1 MKKLSVFILA
11 MAAIAVSCSKD
22 PFDNNPVK
30 PDKVTDAVYFASS
43 LPPVIDKALRMN
55 LGQITTNPDN
65 ARVIVV
71 ESSDLSAYSDI
82 VKEAWEDGKIIVEV
96 EPDCSSHEEFW
107 TAIDAPSLMSPDNAD
122 TPLLIAVRGYSSFI
136 LHNPLSLDEYLSD
149 NEVEPEP
156 GTASDEAWEVELGPV
171 GIESDEEYLGSRM
184 SSFVDWVNEHS
195 QPASPVNEE
204 ISGYQKFNGE
214 LSSFISDEKYTQR
227 ITASFPV
234 GADKFKLCKLASSD
248 PDIISRHSEVN
259 VLITIT
265 PLYAYKENG
274 SNAGDYYFVTVS
286 VISKNEKLFGTYKQ
300 KHGGVWTI
308 AHAFYSEDIHW
319 TADICKRNGKGI
331 KVADFMDK
339 QRPSPASTSG
349 STTYTSSHTTTLNV
363 TGQGGASGGKPAG
376 TLTVGGTFSW
386 SNSESRPMSD
396 MSIEMDTDGS
406 RVQYH
411 FLSHNFSHNDNARKA
426 VPALARTDQECISS
440 WCWHVVDVEDYDTTE
455 FLFTFHLDPLY
466 GYMYRHTSWW
476 GEGHDRHGVQ
486 LLPEDKR
493 DWTFAI
499 KRPDRRRLGILDFK
513 CTDSLYVSNVQVI
526 NGAGEV
532 KASALSAYERN
543 VHLNFQLPVGNYKI
557 EYYAKNG
564 NSGSGKGKKYRIGN
578 LTVST
583 AKTTETFSGKG
594 AEVKE

>member
-1 MKKLSVFILA
+1 MRRLSIIILA
-11 MAAIAVSCSKD
+11 MLSIAVSCSKD
-22 PFDNNPVK
+22 PVIDGPGK
-30 PDKVTDAVYFASS
+30 PDKVKDAVYFAGT
-43 LPPVIDKALRMN
+43 LPSIVDKALRMN
-55 LGQITTNPDN
+55 FGQITTNPDN
-65 ARVIVV
+65 ARVIVLK
-71 ESSDLSAYSDI
+71 SSDLSTFEDLVSS
-82 VKEAWEDGKIIVEV
+82 AWEEGKVVVEV
-96 EPDCSSHEEFW
+96 EPEYDSHEKFW
-107 TAIDAPSLMSPDNAD
+107 SALEAPSLISPDD
-122 TPLLIAVRGYSSFI
+122 DDPPLLIAVRRYSSFI
-136 LHNPLSLDEYLSD
+136 LHNPLSLDEYMSD
-149 NEVEPEP
+149 NEVETET
-156 GTASDEAWEVELGPV
+156 GTASDESWEVELGPV
-171 GIESDEEYLGSRM
+171 GINSDEEYLSSRM
-184 SSFVDWVNEHS
+184 ASLVDWINENS
-195 QPASPVNEE
+195 QPAPPSNEE

-214 LSSFISDEKYTQR
+214 LSSFISNAEYTQR

-234 GADKFKLCKLASSD
+234 GADKYKLCKLASSD
-248 PDIISRHSEVN
+248 PDIISRHSEIK

-265 PLYAYKENG
+265 PLFAYEENG
-274 SNAGDYYFVTVS
+274 SDAGDYYFVTIS
-286 VISKNEKLFGTYKQ
+286 VLSKNEKLFGTYKQ

-319 TADICKRNGKGI
+319 TADICMKNGKR
-331 KVADFMDK
+331 VADFMYNH
-339 QRPSPASTSG
+339 RPSPASTSG
-349 STTYTSSHTTTLNV
+349 STTYTSSHSTTLNV
-363 TGQGGASGGKPAG
+363 TGQGGASGGKPSG

-440 WCWHVVDVEDYDTTE
+440 WCWHLKDVKDYDTEE
-455 FLFTFHLDPLY
+455 FYFVFYLDPLY

-476 GEGHDRHGVQ
+476 AEGHDRHGVQ

-493 DWTFAI
+493 EWTFPI

-513 CTDSLYVSNVQVI
+513 CTDSLYVSEVKVI

-532 KASALSAYERN
+532 KASALSAYEQN

-578 LTVST
+578 LKVST

-594 AEVKE
+594 VEVKE

>member
-1 MKKLSVFILA
+1 MRRLSIIILA
-11 MAAIAVSCSKD
+11 MLSIAVSCSKD
-22 PFDNNPVK
+22 PVIDGPGK
-30 PDKVTDAVYFASS
+30 PDKVKDAVYFAGT
-43 LPPVIDKALRMN
+43 LPSIVDKALRMN
-55 LGQITTNPDN
+55 FGQITTNPDN
-65 ARVIVV
+65 ARVIVLK
-71 ESSDLSAYSDI
+71 SSDLSTFEDLVSS
-82 VKEAWEDGKIIVEV
+82 AWEEGKVVVEV
-96 EPDCSSHEEFW
+96 EPEYDSHEKFW
-107 TAIDAPSLMSPDNAD
+107 SALEAPSLISPDD
-122 TPLLIAVRGYSSFI
+122 DDPPLLIAVRRYSSFI
-136 LHNPLSLDEYLSD
+136 LHNPLSLDEYMSD
-149 NEVEPEP
+149 NEVETET
-156 GTASDEAWEVELGPV
+156 GTASDESWEVELGPV
-171 GIESDEEYLGSRM
+171 GINSDEEYLSSRM
-184 SSFVDWVNEHS
+184 ASLVDWINENS
-195 QPASPVNEE
+195 QPAPPSNEE
-204 ISGYQKFNGE
+204 FSGYQKFNGE
-214 LSSFISDEKYTQR
+214 LSSFISDAEYTQR

-234 GADKFKLCKLASSD
+234 GADKYKLCKLASSD
-248 PDIISRHSEVN
+248 PDIISRHSEIK

-265 PLYAYKENG
+265 PLFAYEENG
-274 SNAGDYYFVTVS
+274 SDAGDYYFVTIS
-286 VISKNEKLFGTYKQ
+286 VLSKNEKLFGTYKQ

-319 TADICKRNGKGI
+319 TADICMKNGKR
-331 KVADFMDK
+331 VADFMYNH
-339 QRPSPASTSG
+339 RPSPASTSG
-349 STTYTSSHTTTLNV
+349 STTYTSSHSTTLNV
-363 TGQGGASGGKPAG
+363 TGQGGASGGKPSG

-440 WCWHVVDVEDYDTTE
+440 WCWHLKDVKDYDTEE
-455 FLFTFHLDPLY
+455 FYFVFHLDPLY

-493 DWTFAI
+493 DWTFPI

-513 CTDSLYVSNVQVI
+513 CTDSLYVSEVKVI

-532 KASALSAYERN
+532 KASALSAYEQN

-578 LTVST
+578 LKVST
-583 AKTTETFSGKG
+583 ANTTETFSGKG
-594 AEVKE
+594 VEVKE

>member
-1 MKKLSVFILA
+1 MRRLSIIILA
-11 MAAIAVSCSKD
+11 MLSIAVSCSKD
-22 PFDNNPVK
+22 PVIDGPGK
-30 PDKVTDAVYFASS
+30 PDKVKDAVYFAGT
-43 LPPVIDKALRMN
+43 LPSIVDKALRMN
-55 LGQITTNPDN
+55 FGQITTNPDN
-65 ARVIVV
+65 ARVIVLK
-71 ESSDLSAYSDI
+71 SSDLSTFEDLVSS
-82 VKEAWEDGKIIVEV
+82 AWEEGKVVVEV
-96 EPDCSSHEEFW
+96 EPEYDSHEKFW
-107 TAIDAPSLMSPDNAD
+107 SALEAPSLISPDD
-122 TPLLIAVRGYSSFI
+122 DDPPLLIAVRRYSSFI
-136 LHNPLSLDEYLSD
+136 LHNPLSLDEYMSD
-149 NEVEPEP
+149 NEVETET
-156 GTASDEAWEVELGPV
+156 GTASDESWEVELGPV
-171 GIESDEEYLGSRM
+171 GINSDEEYLSSRM
-184 SSFVDWVNEHS
+184 ASLVDWINANS
-195 QPASPVNEE
+195 QPAPPSNEE
-204 ISGYQKFNGE
+204 FSGYQKFNGE
-214 LSSFISDEKYTQR
+214 LSSFISDAEYTQR

-234 GADKFKLCKLASSD
+234 GADKYKLCKLASSD
-248 PDIISRHSEVN
+248 PDIISRHSEIK

-265 PLYAYKENG
+265 PLFAYEENG
-274 SNAGDYYFVTVS
+274 SDAGDYYFVTIS
-286 VISKNEKLFGTYKQ
+286 VLSKNEKLFGTYKQ

-319 TADICKRNGKGI
+319 TADICMKNGKR
-331 KVADFMDK
+331 VADFMYNH
-339 QRPSPASTSG
+339 RPSPASTSG
-349 STTYTSSHTTTLNV
+349 STTYTSSHSTTLNV
-363 TGQGGASGGKPAG
+363 TGQGGASGGKPSG

-440 WCWHVVDVEDYDTTE
+440 WCWHLKDVKDYDTEE
-455 FLFTFHLDPLY
+455 FYFVFHLDPLY

-493 DWTFAI
+493 DWTFPI

-513 CTDSLYVSNVQVI
+513 CTDSLYVSEVKVI

-532 KASALSAYERN
+532 KASALSAYEQN

-578 LTVST
+578 LKVST

-594 AEVKE
+594 VEVKE

>member
-1 MKKLSVFILA
+1 MRRLSIIILA
-11 MAAIAVSCSKD
+11 MLSLAVSCSKD
-22 PFDNNPVK
+22 PVIDGPGK
-30 PDKVTDAVYFASS
+30 PDKVKDAVYFAGT
-43 LPPVIDKALRMN
+43 LPSIVDKALRMN
-55 LGQITTNPDN
+55 FGQITTNPDN
-65 ARVIVV
+65 ARLIVLK
-71 ESSDLSAYSDI
+71 SSDLSTFEDLVSS
-82 VKEAWEDGKIIVEV
+82 AWEEGKVVVEV
-96 EPDCSSHEEFW
+96 EPEYDSHEKFW
-107 TAIDAPSLMSPDNAD
+107 SALEAPSLISPDD
-122 TPLLIAVRGYSSFI
+122 DDPPLLIAVRRYSSFI
-136 LHNPLSLDEYLSD
+136 LHNPLSLDEYMSD
-149 NEVEPEP
+149 NEVETET
-156 GTASDEAWEVELGPV
+156 GTASDESWEVELGPV
-171 GIESDEEYLGSRM
+171 GINSDEEYLSSRM
-184 SSFVDWVNEHS
+184 ASLVDWINENS
-195 QPASPVNEE
+195 QPAPPSNEE

-214 LSSFISDEKYTQR
+214 LSSFISDAEYTQR

-234 GADKFKLCKLASSD
+234 GADKYKLCKLASSD
-248 PDIISRHSEVN
+248 PDIISRHSEIN

-265 PLYAYKENG
+265 PLFAYEENG
-274 SNAGDYYFVTVS
+274 SNAGDYYFVTIS
-286 VISKNEKLFGTYKQ
+286 VLSKNEKLFGTYKQ

-319 TADICKRNGKGI
+319 TADICKKNGKR
-331 KVADFMDK
+331 VADFMHNH
-339 QRPSPASTSG
+339 RPSPASTSG

-363 TGQGGASGGKPAG
+363 TGQGGASGGKPSG

-440 WCWHVVDVEDYDTTE
+440 WCWHLADVKDYDTEE
-455 FLFTFHLDPLY
+455 FYFVFHLDPLY

-486 LLPEDKR
+486 LLPENKR
-493 DWTFAI
+493 DWTFPI

-513 CTDSLYVSNVQVI
+513 CTDSLYVSEVKVI

-532 KASALSAYERN
+532 KASALSAYEQN

-578 LTVST
+578 LKVST

-594 AEVKE
+594 VEVKE

>member
-1 MKKLSVFILA
+1 MRRLSIIILA
-11 MAAIAVSCSKD
+11 MLSIAVSCSKD
-22 PFDNNPVK
+22 PVIDGPGKPEKVK
-30 PDKVTDAVYFASS
+30 DAVYFAGT
-43 LPPVIDKALRMN
+43 LPSIVDKALRMN
-55 LGQITTNPDN
+55 FGQITTNPDN
-65 ARVIVV
+65 ARVIVLK
-71 ESSDLSAYSDI
+71 SSDLSTFEDLVSS
-82 VKEAWEDGKIIVEV
+82 AWEEGKVVVEV
-96 EPDCSSHEEFW
+96 EPEYDSHEKFW
-107 TAIDAPSLMSPDNAD
+107 SALEAPSLISPDD
-122 TPLLIAVRGYSSFI
+122 DDPPLLIAVRRYSSFI
-136 LHNPLSLDEYLSD
+136 LHNPLSLDEYMSD
-149 NEVEPEP
+149 NEVETET
-156 GTASDEAWEVELGPV
+156 GTASDESWEVELGPV
-171 GIESDEEYLGSRM
+171 GINSDEEYLSSRM
-184 SSFVDWVNEHS
+184 ASLVDWINENS
-195 QPASPVNEE
+195 QPAPPSNEE
-204 ISGYQKFNGE
+204 FSGYQKFNGE
-214 LSSFISDEKYTQR
+214 LSSFISDAEYTQR

-234 GADKFKLCKLASSD
+234 GADKYKLCKLASSD
-248 PDIISRHSEVN
+248 PDIISRHSEIK

-265 PLYAYKENG
+265 PLFAYEENG
-274 SNAGDYYFVTVS
+274 SDAGDYYFVTIS
-286 VISKNEKLFGTYKQ
+286 VLSKNEKLFGTYKQ

-319 TADICKRNGKGI
+319 TADICMKNGKR
-331 KVADFMDK
+331 VADFMYNH
-339 QRPSPASTSG
+339 RPSPASTSG
-349 STTYTSSHTTTLNV
+349 STTYTSSHSTTLNV
-363 TGQGGASGGKPAG
+363 TGQGGASGGKPSG

-440 WCWHVVDVEDYDTTE
+440 WCWHLKDVKDYDTEE
-455 FLFTFHLDPLY
+455 FYFVFHLDPLY

-493 DWTFAI
+493 DWTFPI

-513 CTDSLYVSNVQVI
+513 CTDSLYVSEVKVI

-532 KASALSAYERN
+532 KASALSAYEQN

-578 LTVST
+578 LKVST

-594 AEVKE
+594 VEVKE

>member
-1 MKKLSVFILA
+1 MRRLSIIILA
-11 MAAIAVSCSKD
+11 MLSIAVSCSKD
-22 PFDNNPVK
+22 PVIDGPGK
-30 PDKVTDAVYFASS
+30 PDKVKDAVYFAGT
-43 LPPVIDKALRMN
+43 LPSIVDKALRMN
-55 LGQITTNPDN
+55 FGQITTNPDN
-65 ARVIVV
+65 ARVIVLK
-71 ESSDLSAYSDI
+71 SSDLSTFEDLVSS
-82 VKEAWEDGKIIVEV
+82 AWEEGKVVVEV
-96 EPDCSSHEEFW
+96 EPEYDSHEKFW
-107 TAIDAPSLMSPDNAD
+107 SALEAPSLISPDD
-122 TPLLIAVRGYSSFI
+122 DDPPLLIAVRRYSSFI
-136 LHNPLSLDEYLSD
+136 LHNPLSLDEYMSD
-149 NEVEPEP
+149 NEVETET
-156 GTASDEAWEVELGPV
+156 GTASDESWEVELGPV
-171 GIESDEEYLGSRM
+171 GINSDEEYLSSRM
-184 SSFVDWVNEHS
+184 ASLVDWINENS
-195 QPASPVNEE
+195 QPAPPSNEE
-204 ISGYQKFNGE
+204 FSGYQKFNGE
-214 LSSFISDEKYTQR
+214 LSSFISDAEYTQR

-234 GADKFKLCKLASSD
+234 GADKYKLCKLASSD
-248 PDIISRHSEVN
+248 PDIISRHSEIK

-265 PLYAYKENG
+265 PLFAYEENG
-274 SNAGDYYFVTVS
+274 SDAGDYYFVTIS
-286 VISKNEKLFGTYKQ
+286 VLSKNEKLFGTYKQ

-308 AHAFYSEDIHW
+308 AHAVYSEDIHW
-319 TADICKRNGKGI
+319 TADICMKNGKR
-331 KVADFMDK
+331 VADFMYNH
-339 QRPSPASTSG
+339 RPSPASTSG
-349 STTYTSSHTTTLNV
+349 STTYTSSHSTTLNV
-363 TGQGGASGGKPAG
+363 TGQGGASGGKPSG

-440 WCWHVVDVEDYDTTE
+440 WCWHLKDVKDYDTEE
-455 FLFTFHLDPLY
+455 FYFVFHLDPLY

-493 DWTFAI
+493 DWTFPI

-513 CTDSLYVSNVQVI
+513 CTDSLYVSEVKVI

-532 KASALSAYERN
+532 KASALSAYEQN

-578 LTVST
+578 LKVST

-594 AEVKE
+594 VEVKE

>member
-1 MKKLSVFILA
+1 MVSL
-11 MAAIAVSCSKD
+11 AVSCSKD
-22 PFDNNPVK
+22 QFGDDSGK
-30 PDKVTDAVYFASS
+30 PDKVKDAVYFAGTLPS
-43 LPPVIDKALRMN
+43 LIDKALRMN

-71 ESSDLSAYSDI
+71 KSSDLSTYEDLVSS
-82 VKEAWEDGKIIVEV
+82 AWEEGKVIVEV
-96 EPDCSSHEEFW
+96 EPELDSHEKFW
-107 TAIDAPSLMSPDNAD
+107 SALEAPSLMSLDDDDP
-122 TPLLIAVRGYSSFI
+122 PLLIAVRRYSSFI
-136 LHNPLSLDEYLSD
+136 LHNPLSLDEYMSD
-149 NEVEPEP
+149 NEVESET
-156 GTASDEAWEVELGPV
+156 GTASDESWDVELGPV
-171 GIESDEEYLGSRM
+171 GIEADEEYLSSRL
-184 SSFVDWVNEHS
+184 SSFVEWTNEHS
-195 QPASPVNEE
+195 QPAPPSNEE
-204 ISGYQKFNGE
+204 ISGYQKFNGD
-214 LSSFISDEKYTQR
+214 LSSFISDEEYTQR

-234 GADKFKLCKLASSD
+234 GADKYKLCKLASSD

-265 PLYAYKENG
+265 PLYAYEENG
-274 SNAGDYYFVTVS
+274 SNAGDYYFVTIS

-319 TADICKRNGKGI
+319 TADICKLNGNK
-331 KVADFMDK
+331 ADFMDNH
-339 QRPSPASTSG
+339 RPSPASTSG
-349 STTYTSSHTTTLNV
+349 STTYTSAHTTTLNV

-396 MSIEMDTDGS
+396 MSIEMDTDGP

-411 FLSHNFSHNDNARKA
+411 FLSHNFSHKDNARKA

-440 WCWHVVDVEDYDTTE
+440 WCWHVTGLKDYDISQ
-455 FLFTFHLDPLY
+455 FYFHFHLDPLY

-476 GEGHDRHGVQ
+476 AEGHDRHGVQ

-499 KRPDRRRLGILDFK
+499 NRPDRRKLGILDLK
-513 CTDSLYVSNVQVI
+513 CTDDSYVSNVQVI

-532 KASALSAYERN
+532 KATALSAYEQN

-557 EYYAKNG
+557 EYYAKSG
-564 NSGSGKGKKYRIGN
+564 NSGSGAGKKYRIGN

-583 AKTTETFSGKG
+583 AKTTETFTGKG
-594 AEVKE
+594 VEVK

>member
-1 MKKLSVFILA
+1 MRRLSIIILA
-11 MAAIAVSCSKD
+11 MLSIAVSCSKD
-22 PFDNNPVK
+22 PVIDGPGKPGKVK
-30 PDKVTDAVYFASS
+30 DAVYFAGT
-43 LPPVIDKALRMN
+43 LPSIVDKALRMN
-55 LGQITTNPDN
+55 FGQITTNPDN
-65 ARVIVV
+65 ARVIVLK
-71 ESSDLSAYSDI
+71 SSDLSTFEDLVSS
-82 VKEAWEDGKIIVEV
+82 AWEEGKVVVEV
-96 EPDCSSHEEFW
+96 EPEYDSHEKFW
-107 TAIDAPSLMSPDNAD
+107 SALEAPSLISPDD
-122 TPLLIAVRGYSSFI
+122 DDPPLLIAVRRYSSFI
-136 LHNPLSLDEYLSD
+136 LHNPLSLDEYMSD
-149 NEVEPEP
+149 NEVKTET
-156 GTASDEAWEVELGPV
+156 GTASDESWEVELGPV
-171 GIESDEEYLGSRM
+171 GIESDEDYLNSRM
-184 SSFVDWVNEHS
+184 ASLVDWINENS
-195 QPASPVNEE
+195 QPAPPSNEE

-214 LSSFISDEKYTQR
+214 LSSFISNADYTQR

-234 GADKFKLCKLASSD
+234 GADKYKLCKLASSD
-248 PDIISRHSEVN
+248 PDIISRHSEVK

-265 PLYAYKENG
+265 PLFAYEENG
-274 SNAGDYYFVTVS
+274 SNAGDYYFVTIS
-286 VISKNEKLFGTYKQ
+286 VLSQNEKLFGTYKQ

-319 TADICKRNGKGI
+319 TADICKAGGK
-331 KVADFMDK
+331 KVADFMDNH
-339 QRPSPASTSG
+339 RPSPASTSG

-440 WCWHVVDVEDYDTTE
+440 WCWHVADVKDYDTEE
-455 FLFTFHLDPLY
+455 FFFTFHLDPLY

-493 DWTFAI
+493 DWSFPI

-513 CTDSLYVSNVQVI
+513 CTDNLYVSEVKVI

-532 KASALSAYERN
+532 KASALSAYEQN

-578 LTVST
+578 LKVST

-594 AEVKE
+594 VEVKE

>member
-1 MKKLSVFILA
+1 MRRLSIIILA
-11 MAAIAVSCSKD
+11 MLSIAVSCSKD
-22 PFDNNPVK
+22 PVIDGPGKPEKVK
-30 PDKVTDAVYFASS
+30 DAVYFAGT
-43 LPPVIDKALRMN
+43 LPSIVDKALRMN
-55 LGQITTNPDN
+55 FGQITTNPDN
-65 ARVIVV
+65 ARVIVLK
-71 ESSDLSAYSDI
+71 SSDLSTFEDLVSS
-82 VKEAWEDGKIIVEV
+82 AWEEGKVVVEV
-96 EPDCSSHEEFW
+96 EPEYDSHEKFW
-107 TAIDAPSLMSPDNAD
+107 SALEAPSLISPDD
-122 TPLLIAVRGYSSFI
+122 DDPPLLIAVRRYSSFI
-136 LHNPLSLDEYLSD
+136 LHNPLSLDEYMSD
-149 NEVEPEP
+149 NEVETET
-156 GTASDEAWEVELGPV
+156 GTASDESWEVELGPV
-171 GIESDEEYLGSRM
+171 GINSDEEYLSSRM
-184 SSFVDWVNEHS
+184 ASLVDWINENS
-195 QPASPVNEE
+195 QPALPSNEE
-204 ISGYQKFNGE
+204 FSGYQKFNGE
-214 LSSFISDEKYTQR
+214 LSSFISDAEYTQR

-234 GADKFKLCKLASSD
+234 GADKYKLCKLASSD
-248 PDIISRHSEVN
+248 PDIISRHSEIK

-265 PLYAYKENG
+265 PLFAYEENG
-274 SNAGDYYFVTVS
+274 SDAGDYYFVTIS
-286 VISKNEKLFGTYKQ
+286 VLSKNEKLFGTYKQ

-319 TADICKRNGKGI
+319 TADICMKNGKR
-331 KVADFMDK
+331 VADFMYNH
-339 QRPSPASTSG
+339 RPSPASTSG
-349 STTYTSSHTTTLNV
+349 STTYTSSHSTTLNV
-363 TGQGGASGGKPAG
+363 TGQGGASGGKPSG

-440 WCWHVVDVEDYDTTE
+440 WCWHLKDVKDYDTEE
-455 FLFTFHLDPLY
+455 FYFVFHLDPLY

-476 GEGHDRHGVQ
+476 GEGHDSHGVQ

-493 DWTFAI
+493 DWTFPI

-513 CTDSLYVSNVQVI
+513 CTDSLYVSEVKVI

-532 KASALSAYERN
+532 KASALSAYEQN

-578 LTVST
+578 LKVST

-594 AEVKE
+594 VEVKE

>member
-1 MKKLSVFILA
+1 MRRLSIIILA
-11 MAAIAVSCSKD
+11 MLSIAVSCSKD
-22 PFDNNPVK
+22 PVIDGPGK
-30 PDKVTDAVYFASS
+30 PDKVKDAVYFAGT
-43 LPPVIDKALRMN
+43 LPSIVDKALRMN
-55 LGQITTNPDN
+55 FGQITTNPDN
-65 ARVIVV
+65 ARVIVLK
-71 ESSDLSAYSDI
+71 SSDLSTFEDLVSS
-82 VKEAWEDGKIIVEV
+82 AWEEGKVVVEV
-96 EPDCSSHEEFW
+96 EPEYDSHEKFW
-107 TAIDAPSLMSPDNAD
+107 SALEAPSLISPDD
-122 TPLLIAVRGYSSFI
+122 DDPPLLIAVRRYSSFI
-136 LHNPLSLDEYLSD
+136 LHNPLSLDEYMSD
-149 NEVEPEP
+149 NEVETET
-156 GTASDEAWEVELGPV
+156 GTASDESWEVELGPV
-171 GIESDEEYLGSRM
+171 GINSDEEYLSSRM
-184 SSFVDWVNEHS
+184 ASLVDWINENS
-195 QPASPVNEE
+195 QPAPPSNEE
-204 ISGYQKFNGE
+204 FSGYQKFNGE
-214 LSSFISDEKYTQR
+214 LSSFISDAEYTQR

-234 GADKFKLCKLASSD
+234 GADKYKLCKLASSD
-248 PDIISRHSEVN
+248 PDIISRHSEIK

-265 PLYAYKENG
+265 PLFAYEENG
-274 SNAGDYYFVTVS
+274 SDAGDYYFVTIS
-286 VISKNEKLFGTYKQ
+286 VLSKNEKLFGTYKQ

-319 TADICKRNGKGI
+319 TADICMKNGKR
-331 KVADFMDK
+331 VADFMYNH
-339 QRPSPASTSG
+339 RPSPASTSG
-349 STTYTSSHTTTLNV
+349 STTYTSSHSTTLNV
-363 TGQGGASGGKPAG
+363 TGQGGASGGKPSG

-440 WCWHVVDVEDYDTTE
+440 WCWHLKDVKDYDTEE
-455 FLFTFHLDPLY
+455 FYFVFHLDPLY

-493 DWTFAI
+493 DWTFPI

-513 CTDSLYVSNVQVI
+513 CTDSLYVSEVKVI

-532 KASALSAYERN
+532 KASALSAYEQN

-578 LTVST
+578 LKVST

-594 AEVKE
+594 VEVKE

>member
-1 MKKLSVFILA
+1 MKKFSFFILA
-11 MAAIAVSCSKD
+11 MAAIVVSCSKD

-43 LPPVIDKALRMN
+43 LPSVIDKALRMN
-55 LGQITTNPDN
+55 FGQITTNPDN

-71 ESSDLSAYSDI
+71 GSSDLSAYSDI
-82 VKEAWEDGKIIVEV
+82 VTEAWQDGKIIVEV
-96 EPDCSSHEEFW
+96 QPEITSHEEFW
-107 TAIDAPSLMSPDNAD
+107 SSVDAPALMSLDDDP
-122 TPLLIAVRGYSSFI
+122 PLLIAMRGFSSFI

-149 NEVEPEP
+149 IEVESEA
-156 GTASDEAWEVELGPV
+156 GTASDESHEEELGPV

-184 SSFVDWVNEHS
+184 TSFVDWVNENS
-195 QPASPVNEE
+195 LPEASSNEE
-204 ISGYQKFNGE
+204 SGYQKFNGN
-214 LSSFISDEKYTQR
+214 LSSFLSDANYTQR

-234 GADKFKLCKLASSD
+234 GADKYKLCKLASSD
-248 PDIISRHSEVN
+248 PDIITRHSEIK

-265 PLYAYKENG
+265 PLFAYEENG
-274 SNAGDYYFVTVS
+274 SNAGDYYFVTIS
-286 VISKNEKLFGTYKQ
+286 VLSQNEKLFGTYKQ

-319 TADICKRNGKGI
+319 TADICKRNGN

-363 TGQGGASGGKPAG
+363 TGQGGASGGKPTG

-386 SNSESRPMSD
+386 SNSESCQMSD

-406 RVQYH
+406 KVQYH

-440 WCWHVVDVEDYDTTE
+440 WCWHVADVKDYGTDE
-455 FLFTFHLDPLY
+455 FFFTFHLDPLY

-476 GEGHDRHGVQ
+476 GEGHDRHGIQ

-499 KRPDRRRLGILDFK
+499 KQPDRRRLGILDFK

-526 NGAGEV
+526 DGAGEV
-532 KASALSAYERN
+532 KASALSAYEQN

-578 LTVST
+578 LKVST
-583 AKTTETFSGKG
+583 AETTETFSGKG
-594 AEVKE
+594 VEVKE

>member
-1 MKKLSVFILA
+1 MRRLSIIILA
-11 MAAIAVSCSKD
+11 MLSIAVSCSKD
-22 PFDNNPVK
+22 PVIDGPGK
-30 PDKVTDAVYFASS
+30 PDKVKDAVYFAGT
-43 LPPVIDKALRMN
+43 LPSIVDKALRMN
-55 LGQITTNPDN
+55 FGQITTNPDN
-65 ARVIVV
+65 ARVIVLK
-71 ESSDLSAYSDI
+71 SSDLSTFEDLVSSS
-82 VKEAWEDGKIIVEV
+82 WEEGKVVVEV
-96 EPDCSSHEEFW
+96 EPEYDSHEKFW
-107 TAIDAPSLMSPDNAD
+107 SALEAPSLISPDD
-122 TPLLIAVRGYSSFI
+122 DDPPLLIAVRRYSSFI
-136 LHNPLSLDEYLSD
+136 LHNPLSLDEYMSD
-149 NEVEPEP
+149 NEVETET
-156 GTASDEAWEVELGPV
+156 GTASDESWEVELGPV
-171 GIESDEEYLGSRM
+171 GINSDEEYLSSRM
-184 SSFVDWVNEHS
+184 ASLVDWINENS
-195 QPASPVNEE
+195 QPAPPSNEE
-204 ISGYQKFNGE
+204 FSGYQKFNGE
-214 LSSFISDEKYTQR
+214 LSSFISDAEYTQR

-234 GADKFKLCKLASSD
+234 GADKYKLCKLASSD
-248 PDIISRHSEVN
+248 PDIISRHSEIK

-265 PLYAYKENG
+265 PLFAYEENG
-274 SNAGDYYFVTVS
+274 SDAGDYYFVTIS
-286 VISKNEKLFGTYKQ
+286 VLSKNEKLFGTYKQ

-319 TADICKRNGKGI
+319 TADICMKNGKR
-331 KVADFMDK
+331 VADFMYNH
-339 QRPSPASTSG
+339 RPSPASTSG
-349 STTYTSSHTTTLNV
+349 STTYTSSHSTTLNV
-363 TGQGGASGGKPAG
+363 TGQGGASGGKPSG

-440 WCWHVVDVEDYDTTE
+440 WCWHLKDVKDYDTEE
-455 FLFTFHLDPLY
+455 FYFVFHLDPLY

-493 DWTFAI
+493 DWTFPI

-513 CTDSLYVSNVQVI
+513 CTDSLYVSEVKVI

-532 KASALSAYERN
+532 KASALSAYEQN

-578 LTVST
+578 LKVST

-594 AEVKE
+594 VEVKE

>member
-1 MKKLSVFILA
+1 MKKLSFFILA
-11 MAAIAVSCSKD
+11 MAAIVVSCSKD

-43 LPPVIDKALRMN
+43 LPSVIDKALQMN
-55 LGQITTNPDN
+55 FGQITTNPDN

-71 ESSDLSAYSDI
+71 GSSDLSAYSDI
-82 VKEAWEDGKIIVEV
+82 VTEAWQDGKIIVEV
-96 EPDCSSHEEFW
+96 QPEITSHEEFW
-107 TAIDAPSLMSPDNAD
+107 SSVDAPALMSLDDDP
-122 TPLLIAVRGYSSFI
+122 PLLIAMRGFSSFI

-149 NEVEPEP
+149 IEVKSEA
-156 GTASDEAWEVELGPV
+156 GTASDESHEEELGPV

-184 SSFVDWVNEHS
+184 TSFVDWVNENS
-195 QPASPVNEE
+195 LPEASSNEE
-204 ISGYQKFNGE
+204 SGYQKFNGN
-214 LSSFISDEKYTQR
+214 LSSFLADANYTQR

-234 GADKFKLCKLASSD
+234 GADKYKLCKLASSD
-248 PDIISRHSEVN
+248 PDIITRHSEIK

-265 PLYAYKENG
+265 PLFAYEENG
-274 SNAGDYYFVTVS
+274 SNAGDYYFVTIS
-286 VISKNEKLFGTYKQ
+286 VLSQNEKLFGTYKQ

-319 TADICKRNGKGI
+319 TADICKRNGK

-349 STTYTSSHTTTLNV
+349 STTYTSSHTATLNV
-363 TGQGGASGGKPAG
+363 TGQGGASGGKPTG

-386 SNSESRPMSD
+386 SNSESCPMSD
-396 MSIEMDTDGS
+396 TSIEMDTDGS
-406 RVQYH
+406 KVQYH

-440 WCWHVVDVEDYDTTE
+440 WCWHVADVKDYGTDE
-455 FLFTFHLDPLY
+455 FFFTFHLDPLY

-476 GEGHDRHGVQ
+476 GEGHDRHGIQ

-513 CTDSLYVSNVQVI
+513 CTDNLYVSNVQVI
-526 NGAGEV
+526 DGAGEV
-532 KASALSAYERN
+532 KASALSAYEQN

-557 EYYAKNG
+557 EYYAKSG

-578 LTVST
+578 LKVST
-583 AKTTETFSGKG
+583 AETTETFSGKG
-594 AEVKE
+594 VEVKE